1 MQKIEESQILLQR
14 NLINKFDD
22 FQSQVNEKLKQIS
35 KKLNQEVFDRE

>member
-1 MQKIEESQILLQR
+1 MQKLEESQILLQR

-22 FQSQVNEKLKQIS
+22 FQSQVNEKLKSIS